1 MTKQTGISKLL
12 GAVGLRRKVSPGE
25 TVGASGTAIYG
36 GYVENKE
43 LNSAIGGREARYK
56 TYSEILANASIVGAG
71 VRYYLDFVSQAQWSF
86 TPSDADTNGHFAEL
100 CENAFTKDPT
110 TPFRRIVR
118 RAAMYRLYGFSVQ
131 EWTAKRHADGHLTF
145 KDVEPRPQV
154 TIDRW
159 DYAES
164 EAGGTSGELIG
175 VMQVSPQSS
184 QTIYLPRSKIVY
196 LVDDSLSD
204 SPEGFGLFRHMVAPA
219 QRLFRYE
226 QLEGFGFETDLR
238 GIPIGRAP
246 FTELA
251 EMETAGELTKA
262 QRIQIEAPMR
272 AFITNHI
279 KNKANLGLLLD
290 SSPYVSD
297 GENASPSGTPQ
308 WSVDLLQ
315 SSGSSFTENAA
326 AITRLNYEL
335 ARVLGVEHL
344 MLGSS
349 SVGSQ
354 ALSEDKSNRFHLL
367 VGGALGEIRETFMSD
382 LMDTL
387 WALNG
392 WPDEMKPEIV
402 IEKVQFIDA
411 GKVAAVMRDL
421 ATAGAP
427 LAADDPV
434 VPEVR
439 AMMGLK
445 AEVMVPDVS
454 TEDDTLLDGKTTAE
468 LDDELA
474 EALAAEEAKGAKP

>member
-1 MTKQTGISKLL
+1 MANQSGISKLL
-12 GAVGLRRKVSPGE
+12 GAFGLRRKVSPGE

-71 VRYYLDFVSQAQWSF
+71 VRYYLDFVSQAEWSF
-86 TPSDADTNGHFAEL
+86 TPSDADTDGHFAEL
-100 CENAFTKDPT
+100 CEAAFTKDPA
-110 TPFRRIVR
+110 TPFRRMVR

-131 EWTAKRHADGHLTF
+131 EWTAKRHIDGHLTF
-145 KDVEPRPQV
+145 KDVEPRPQL

-159 DYAES
+159 DFEES

-175 VMQVSPQSS
+175 VIQVAPQSAQS
-184 QTIYLPRSKIVY
+184 IYLPRSKIVY
-196 LVDDSLSD
+196 MVDDSLSD

-251 EMETAGELTKA
+251 KLETAGELTRE
-262 QRIQIEAPMR
+262 QRIVIEAPMR
-272 AFITNHI
+272 AFISNHI

-290 SSPYVSD
+290 SAPYEGE
-297 GENASPSGTPQ
+297 GENASPSSTNQ
-308 WSVDLLQ
+308 WGVELLQ
-315 SSGSSFTENAA
+315 ASGSSFTENAA
-326 AITRLNYEL
+326 AITRINYEL
-335 ARVLGVEHL
+335 ARILGVEHL

-367 VGGALGEIRETFMSD
+367 VSGALGEIRETFMAD
-382 LMDTL
+382 LMDPL
-387 WALNG
+387 WGLNG
-392 WPDEMKPEIV
+392 WPDEMKPEIM

-434 VPEVR
+434 VPEIR

-445 AEVMVPDVS
+445 SEVTVPVS
-454 TEDDTLLDGKTTAE
+454 TADDTLLDGMDTAA
-468 LDDELA
+468 LDAALEK
-474 EALAAEEAKGAKP
+474 ALAAEKGTKS